1 MKIGVHIYFRPGFGG
16 GERYL
21 LTAAQALRSLG
32 QVDFIAPTPIDLA
45 AFERKFALDLSAV
58 RAVERPRRRL
68 HGLRD
73 WLSRRPYDFFFALD
87 NHLAPVQSSLGGRGV
102 LHLQT
107 PPYPDPVDHPLRS
120 RLKLRTYDLVACNSE
135 YTRRWALRHGTAGLP
150 ARVLYPPV
158 DVELYRAVEKRP
170 IILSVGRFFTGR
182 HEKKHGLLI
191 DCFRDLVQGGMEGWE
206 LHLAGSFRDD
216 IVADRAYLAE
226 LRERA
231 EGLPVVFHVDAE
243 LSELRR
249 LYGEASIYWHATGY
263 GVDEQAHPQFLE
275 HFGMSVVEAMAA
287 GAIPV
292 VVRRG
297 GLVEIVVDEK
307 TGFLWDEPAD
317 LVRRTRELAAA
328 AESSLAALRGRAETE
343 AKRFSKGRFAD
354 EVRALARDLT
364 GC

>member
-21 LTAAQALRSLG
+21 LTAAEALRSLG
-32 QVDFIAPTPIDLA
+32 EVDFIAPTLSDLA
-45 AFERKFALDLSAV
+45 AFERQFALDLSGV
-58 RAVERPRRRL
+58 RAVVRRRRRL

-73 WLSRRPYDFFFALD
+73 WLSPRPYDFFFALD
-87 NHLAPVQSSLGGRGV
+87 NHLAPVQLSLGRRGV

-107 PPYPDPVDHPLRS
+107 PPYPDPVNHPWRS
-120 RLKLRTYDLVACNSE
+120 RVKLRTYDLVACNSE
-135 YTRRWALRHGTAGLP
+135 YTRRWAVRYGTAGLP

-158 DVELYRAVEKRP
+158 DVGLYSAAAKRP

-191 DCFRDLVQGGMEGWE
+191 DCFRDLVRGGMEGWE

-226 LRERA
+226 LRRGA
-231 EGLPVVFHVDAE
+231 EGLPVVFHVNTE
-243 LSELRR
+243 LTELRR
-249 LYGEASIYWHATGY
+249 LYGEASLYWHGTGY
-263 GVDEQAHPQFLE
+263 AVDEEAHPQFLE

-297 GLVEIVVDEK
+297 GLVEIVADGE
-307 TGFLWDEPAD
+307 TGFFWDEPAE
-317 LVRRTRELAAA
+317 LVRRTRELAALG
-328 AESSLAALRGRAETE
+328 EPSLAPLRGRAVT
-343 AKRFSKGRFAD
+343 AARRFSKERFAQ